1 MATYIVTNAY
11 FVGDEIFEEGKI
23 VELNKEDL
31 FGLSNKVEL
40 YVEPVEK
47 VSKASAK
54 LDKAE

>member
-23 VELNKEDL
+23 LELNKEDL

-40 YVEPVEK
+40 YVEPAEK
-47 VSKASAK
+47 VSKLSK
-54 LDKAE
+54 KDTPAE